1 MLIIPVSREFLFRN
15 RERIYSIEKLYRSRG
30 GLSRI
35 SNRAQFFGRNLVG
48 MIVALPVK
56 KSIASSGRAM
66 HFNGKLALNGTNFP
80 E

>member
-1 MLIIPVSREFLFRN
+1 MLIIPVSREFLFRS
-15 RERIYSIEKLYRSRG
+15 RTEYSIEKLYRSRA
-30 GLSRI
+30 LSRI

-66 HFNGKLALNGTNFP
+66 HFNGKLALNGTNFA

>member
-56 KSIASSGRAM
+56 KSIASSAM